1 MYDTGGDTNSIKV
14 LLGDGTGK
22 YEGDWE
28 TWDTNI
34 WYDSDNVTN
43 RFVSGDYDGDGKD
56 DIAALYDYTYYDA
69 TDSGQVQVFR
79 STGTDFAS
87 KEWWYY
93 GGKRAYDA
101 SKTAGLVSADYNG
114 DGKAEIHALYDM
126 GSGQA
131 NVYEFRKKEDF
142 ALDRFALVTDAWNS
156 YAVLVEDEN
165 AASGLLESVTNGTNA
180 AIRYTYDGNGNIT
193 EIREGTQ
200 LKARY
205 AYDSLNQL
213 IREDNAYTGKTV
225 TYTYDA
231 GGNILGKTEY
241 TYTTGELGSPTRSVV
256 YGYTDSTWKDLL
268 TSYDGTAITYD
279 TIGNPLN
286 WRGGMSFTWQNGRQL
301 AGISKDGLTASYSYN
316 DSGIRLR
323 KTVNGVTTQYY
334 LNGSMIV
341 AEVTGDVQTDYYY
354 DESGNVFG
362 FKRGNSEYYYIRNG
376 QGDIIGI
383 LDSSGTQIVSY
394 VYDSWGK
401 LVSISGSQAETIGEV
416 NPFRY
421 RGYYY
426 DTETGLYYL
435 QSRYYDPEVGRFI
448 NGDDRIIVNNSLN
461 EVNLFSYCG
470 NNPVINSDPT
480 GHSIVAI
487 VGLIALVGG
496 IIAGC
501 TGSTQQSDVT
511 IADKTPIDPSKP
523 SPPSSGYVPPKK
535 ILILE
540 KFRILMV
547 AVKVGQVKE
556 AVSGFR
562 IINNM
567 VDLVGQNSFRTEA
580 INITIQMDTFVK

>member
-1 MYDTGGDTNSIKV
+1 
-14 LLGDGTGK
+14 
-22 YEGDWE
+22 
-28 TWDTNI
+28 
-34 WYDSDNVTN
+34 
-43 RFVSGDYDGDGKD
+43 
-56 DIAALYDYTYYDA
+56 
-69 TDSGQVQVFR
+69 
-79 STGTDFAS
+79 
-87 KEWWYY
+87 
-93 GGKRAYDA
+93 
-101 SKTAGLVSADYNG
+101 
-114 DGKAEIHALYDM
+114 
-126 GSGQA
+126 
-131 NVYEFRKKEDF
+131 
-142 ALDRFALVTDAWNS
+142 
-156 YAVLVEDEN
+156 
-165 AASGLLESVTNGTNA
+165 
-180 AIRYTYDGNGNIT
+180 
-193 EIREGTQ
+193 
-200 LKARY
+200 
-205 AYDSLNQL
+205 
-213 IREDNAYTGKTV
+213 
-225 TYTYDA
+225 
-231 GGNILGKTEY
+231 
-241 TYTTGELGSPTRSVV
+241 
-256 YGYTDSTWKDLL
+256 
-268 TSYDGTAITYD
+268 
-279 TIGNPLN
+279 
-286 WRGGMSFTWQNGRQL
+286 
-301 AGISKDGLTASYSYN
+301 
-316 DSGIRLR
+316 
-323 KTVNGVTTQYY
+323 
-334 LNGSMIV
+334 MIV